1 MIINFVSSEEQEIIS
16 FCRTY
21 DYKTA
26 EGVIRLNFQ
35 DIFARK
41 VKEHLVE
48 DPDKAVLKKEFKEV
62 LFPYL
67 SELNSKIGFEENRSY
82 SFRMSPETGGK
93 IRIRDAELHIKVKQN
108 TNKIKI
114 LQHQKEL
121 YLDELIV
128 KNGKLFSERH
138 DEEFKIEHL
147 EGYLEKTFAPV
158 IF

>member
-1 MIINFVSSEEQEIIS
+1 M
-16 FCRTY
+16 
-21 DYKTA
+21 
-26 EGVIRLNFQ
+26 NFQ

>member
-1 MIINFVSSEEQEIIS
+1 MI
-16 FCRTY
+16 Y
-21 DYKTA
+21 
-26 EGVIRLNFQ
+26 LNFQ
-35 DIFARK
+35 DMFAGK

-48 DPDKAVLKKEFKEV
+48 DPDKAVLKKEFKKV

-67 SELNSKIGFEENRSY
+67 SELNSKIGYEENKIY
-82 SFRMSPETGGK
+82 SFKVSPETGGK
-93 IRIRDAELHIKVKQN
+93 IRIKDAELHIKVKQN

-138 DEEFKIEHL
+138 NEEFKIEHL

-158 IF
+158 IFWSGNL